1 MAYAAKE
8 RAKNSGAAVW
18 FWIEKPS
25 ARPAVKITRSFFSF
39 IKRKKNTHWV
49 FFSKA
54 VGSADLI
61 ELQRQRAL
69 LVRCVVLVDQTLAGG
84 HIDLLDGDLVCAF
97 RLGAIAFCGSS
108 LELLNGGLH
117 SGLLNPVLSIAGLSE
132 QNTLLSRLNIRQ
144 TKHLL
149 RQEIC
154 MEHISILRA
163 G

>member
-1 MAYAAKE
+1 M
-8 RAKNSGAAVW
+8 
-18 FWIEKPS
+18 
-25 ARPAVKITRSFFSF
+25 SFRLL
-39 IKRKKNTHWV
+39 K
-49 FFSKA
+49 
-54 VGSADLI
+54 SADLI
-61 ELQRQRAL
+61 ELERQGAL
-69 LVRCVVLVDQTLAGG
+69 AAGSRVLVQNSLG
-84 HIDLLDGDLVCAF
+84 HSLIDFLHGDLI
-97 RLGAIAFCGSS
+97 RPIGLGAIAFCGSS

-117 SGLLNPVLSIAGLSE
+117 SGLLNPVLSIASLSE

>member
-1 MAYAAKE
+1 M
-8 RAKNSGAAVW
+8 
-18 FWIEKPS
+18 
-25 ARPAVKITRSFFSF
+25 
-39 IKRKKNTHWV
+39 

-54 VGSADLI
+54 IGSADLI

-69 LVRCVVLVDQTLAGG
+69 LMRCVVFVDQTLAGG
-84 HIDLLDGDLVCAF
+84 HVDLLDGNLVRAF
-97 RLGAIAFCGSS
+97 SLGAIAFCGSS
-108 LELLNGGLH
+108 LELLDGGLH
-117 SGLLNPVLSIAGLSE
+117 SGLLNPVLGIASLSE

-154 MEHISILRA
+154 MEHVSILCA